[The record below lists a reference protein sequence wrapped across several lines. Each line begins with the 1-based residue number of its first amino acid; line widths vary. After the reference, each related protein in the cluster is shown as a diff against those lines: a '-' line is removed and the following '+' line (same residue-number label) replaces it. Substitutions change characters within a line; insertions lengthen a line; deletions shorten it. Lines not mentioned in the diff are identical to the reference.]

1 MYESRG
7 RRVAGAGAALVMRL
21 LEVIQAFPV
30 FVFAMVLVAIF
41 GGHVLNIIVAIAFV
55 NAPVF
60 LRLVRSEVLSL
71 RRRPFAEAAIV
82 VGNTDRGLGFRHILP
97 NALPTVVVQI
107 SVTVGFAILLTA
119 GLSFVGAGVRP
130 PTPELG
136 AMIASGAKFL
146 ITKQWWPALFPG
158 VALGAIVFSFGIFGE
173 ILNKALEPRALR
185 GVVDRRRI
193 AVEAVTPDPIKSF
206 EPVAH
211 PEASTA
217 GFTNQ
222 PAPILAVERLNVI
235 SGLRGKGMPI
245 LEDVSLVLRPGETM
259 AVVGESGS
267 GKTVLLKAILHSL
280 PLGLEVKSG
289 TVRYAERDLYRLS
302 PAALRVLRSA
312 EIAAILPNAK
322 SQLNPLTRIGD
333 MMVSVFKAH
342 QRLTTH
348 EAVARSIALLETVG
362 ITDPAQRLNAYP
374 HELSGG
380 MAQRVCL
387 ALALMHHPK
396 LLIADEPTVGL
407 DVTIQRQVLDLIR
420 RLTRESGAAQLI
432 ITSDLGI
439 AAHYC
444 DRIAVMRAGRVVEM
458 APTERLFAQ
467 PQDAYTRHLLASVRA

>member
-1 MYESRG
+1 
-7 RRVAGAGAALVMRL
+7 
-21 LEVIQAFPV
+21 
-30 FVFAMVLVAIF
+30 
-41 GGHVLNIIVAIAFV
+41 
-55 NAPVF
+55 
-60 LRLVRSEVLSL
+60 
-71 RRRPFAEAAIV
+71 
-82 VGNTDRGLGFRHILP
+82 
-97 NALPTVVVQI
+97 
-107 SVTVGFAILLTA
+107 
-119 GLSFVGAGVRP
+119 
-130 PTPELG
+130 
-136 AMIASGAKFL
+136 
-146 ITKQWWPALFPG
+146 
-158 VALGAIVFSFGIFGE
+158 
-173 ILNKALEPRALR
+173 
-185 GVVDRRRI
+185 
-193 AVEAVTPDPIKSF
+193 
-206 EPVAH
+206 VAH
-211 PEASTA
+211 PGASNA

-235 SGLRGKGMPI
+235 SGLHGKGKPI

-322 SQLNPLTRIGD
+322 SQLNPLTRVGD
-333 MMVSVFKAH
+333 MMVSVFKTH
-342 QRLTTH
+342 QRLTAH

-407 DVTIQRQVLDLIR
+407 DVTIQRQVLDLMR